1 MTDLNDET
9 KKFLNDPEE
18 ELERQGED
26 IRDIQGRLKDV
37 EEKLD
42 AWEKLFVGPLEDLIK
57 KK

>member
-1 MTDLNDET
+1 MPDLNEET

-26 IRDIQGRLKDV
+26 IRKILGRLEDV

-42 AWEKLFVGPLEDLIK
+42 AIEKLFGEKLGL
-57 KK
+57 